1 MYICRNFNVNQLCR
15 VATRYRLESVI
26 VLSAARFSR
35 HIKCI
40 IIVGMPLSMFFFL
53 FAKEYAACHTLKF
66 SEFIALAYMQ
76 ITVNNNNIYNPI
88 NGKKQRFWRQFTHG
102 TYSFTN
108 EHNSCAVACALLL
121 HFATPQL
128 SSAACCSIADK

>member
-1 MYICRNFNVNQLCR
+1 MSTSCAELQRDIDSSPLLCCLPLDFR
-15 VATRYRLESVI
+15 GT
-26 VLSAARFSR
+26 LSASSSWVCLFQ
-35 HIKCI
+35 C
-40 IIVGMPLSMFFFL
+40 FFFL